1 VRRLAE
7 MHGGTLSASSEG
19 VGKGTTFTLNLPLL
33 EGRVA
38 VVTPPP
44 VHGPLHGAEA
54 HALNIVVIEDSDDI
68 ADTLAA
74 WLESMGHQVAVA
86 RSGRSGLQLVEKT
99 RPNLVLC
106 DLGLPEMDGLEVC
119 KQVRKLDL
127 DAQPM
132 MVALTGWGREEDR
145 RRTREAGFDEHLVK
159 PVAADKLKNVL
170 RRVPS

>member
-1 VRRLAE
+1 VE
-7 MHGGTLSASSEG
+7 H
-19 VGKGTTFTLNLPLL
+19 P
-33 EGRVA
+33 
-38 VVTPPP
+38 
-44 VHGPLHGAEA
+44 
-54 HALNIVVIEDSDDI
+54 ALNIVVIEDSDDI

-74 WLESMGHQVAVA
+74 WLEGMGHQVAVA
-86 RSGRSGLQLVEKT
+86 RSGRSGVQLVAKT

-170 RRVPS
+170 SRVPS